1 MSDGTMYFGTFN
13 GGLAQYK
20 NGRWKSFLAAPGGL
34 ANNSVWCLAEDP
46 YHRLIIGT
54 LGSGFQIYNPES
66 GKFTTYNVQ
75 KIQVLPVILSTRSSC
90 RIKMKF

>member
-1 MSDGTMYFGTFN
+1 MEEFSGQLQAD
-13 GGLAQYK
+13 
-20 NGRWKSFLAAPGGL
+20 S

-54 LGSGFQIYNPES
+54 LGSGFQIYNPET

-75 KIQVLPVILSTRSSC
+75 EFRYLQRFYQLALPAE
-90 RIKMKF
+90 